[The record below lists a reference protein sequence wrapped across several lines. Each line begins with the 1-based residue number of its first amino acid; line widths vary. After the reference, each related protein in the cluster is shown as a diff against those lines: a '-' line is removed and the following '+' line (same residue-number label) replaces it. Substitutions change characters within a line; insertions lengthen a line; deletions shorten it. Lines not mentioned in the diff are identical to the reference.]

1 MVNIQQANFIAR
13 HLVRLH
19 PLNHFWI
26 NTVAG
31 IAYRHPHPVTAL
43 RHAYRHHAFAFA
55 RLDAVDNGIFH
66 QRLDQQARDH
76 AVYLFINV
84 VDDGE
89 LVAKP
94 RLLDGDVI
102 LNLVELFFDVD
113 LLIILQLNVVAQVAR
128 QIKDQLTGG
137 VRIQADRRGDGVQ
150 GVEQEMGINFTL
162 QGA

>member
-1 MVNIQQANFIAR
+1 M
-13 HLVRLH
+13 
-19 PLNHFWI
+19 
-26 NTVAG
+26 
-31 IAYRHPHPVTAL
+31 
-43 RHAYRHHAFAFA
+43 
-55 RLDAVDNGIFH
+55 DNGVLH
-66 QRLDQQARDH
+66 QRLDQQTRDH
-76 AVYLFINV
+76 AVHFLIDV

-89 LVAKP
+89 LIAKP